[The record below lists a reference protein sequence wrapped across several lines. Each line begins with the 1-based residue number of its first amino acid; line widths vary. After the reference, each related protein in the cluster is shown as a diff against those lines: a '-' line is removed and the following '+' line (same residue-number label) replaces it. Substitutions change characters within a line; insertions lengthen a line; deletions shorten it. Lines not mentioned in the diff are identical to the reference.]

1 VVATDR
7 SATAVRS
14 ARATME
20 ANGVAGRVAV
30 EHDDAGGSLPEAS
43 ADVVL
48 LNPPF
53 HLGASVHAGAGLKL
67 IRAAGRLLAPGG
79 ELWCVAN
86 SHLGY
91 RAVLQSAVGRTEVA
105 GRDRKFTVTRSVRR
119 DRPRDVRATDP
130 RA

>member
-7 SATAVRS
+7 SAAAVRS
-14 ARATME
+14 ARATMA

-30 EHDDAGGSLPEAS
+30 EHDDAGSSLPEGG

-67 IRAAGRLLAPGG
+67 VEAAGRLLAPGG

-86 SHLGY
+86 SHLDY
-91 RAVLQSAVGRTEVA
+91 RAALQGAVGRTETA
-105 GRDRKFTVTRSVRR
+105 GRTRKFTVTRSVRR
-119 DRPRDVRATDP
+119 RRPSTDGP
-130 RA
+130 QPGA